1 MLPMLTGV
9 KRLSVSPPAPSYLTW
24 AAQASGPSLPVTTT
38 GRCQPISR
46 CQLRGQNKHQPR
58 EEKAVSGVFII
69 EIVRIIG
76 TMNGL
81 EDLAGLAADLA
92 RLEMD
97 RDSCDIVFVVR
108 DTMRESG

>member
-1 MLPMLTGV
+1 M
-9 KRLSVSPPAPSYLTW
+9 
-24 AAQASGPSLPVTTT
+24 
-38 GRCQPISR
+38 
-46 CQLRGQNKHQPR
+46 
-58 EEKAVSGVFII
+58 SGVFII
-69 EIVRIIG
+69 EIVRIIR